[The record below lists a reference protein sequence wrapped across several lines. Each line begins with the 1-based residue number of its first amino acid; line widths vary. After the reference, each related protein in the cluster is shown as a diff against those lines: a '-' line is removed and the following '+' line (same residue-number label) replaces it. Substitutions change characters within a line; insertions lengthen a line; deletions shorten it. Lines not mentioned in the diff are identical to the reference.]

1 MGSVG
6 SQNLVILREEAA
18 ALELMLAVRKF
29 VKGNHHPVRTVDLER
44 DARVRRRADKKFQR
58 NISMKIA
65 PDAIAQDA
73 EVYSSIEGVE
83 Q

>member
-6 SQNLVILREEAA
+6 SQNLAILREEAA
-18 ALELMLAVRKF
+18 ALELMLAVRNF
-29 VKGNHHPVRTVDLER
+29 GKGNHYPVRTVDLER